1 MKFKLGNVNIYHL
14 RRACN
19 KRVFKKGNLQ
29 IENQK
34 PHQKFPLY
42 GKKKVLQL
50 YLQHPLMECGSDQSS
65 PSQQPSHNKLEYM
78 YTYKF

>member
-1 MKFKLGNVNIYHL
+1 MLIFTTLDVHAISEFL
-14 RRACN
+14 
-19 KRVFKKGNLQ
+19 KKAISQ

-42 GKKKVLQL
+42 GKEKVLQL

-78 YTYKF
+78 YKYKF